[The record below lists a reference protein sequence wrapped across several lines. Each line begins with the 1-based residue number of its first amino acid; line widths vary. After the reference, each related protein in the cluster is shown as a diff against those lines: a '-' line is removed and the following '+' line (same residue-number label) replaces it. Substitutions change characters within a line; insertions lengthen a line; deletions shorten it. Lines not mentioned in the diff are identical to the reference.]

1 MARQSVDEGQA
12 CSFTGHRPA
21 RLRMACGSDAVRALT
36 ECLYRH
42 TLYLYYESGI
52 RHFFSGMAQGT
63 DIWCA
68 QQVLRLRRYKPEVS
82 LHCVLPCYN
91 QEKSWSER
99 ERRVY
104 REILSQA
111 DEVFY
116 LNGSYFQGCMQER
129 NRYLVDRAQTL
140 LAVYDGAPGGGTEY
154 TVRYAQSRDRRII
167 LVRPQ
172 ELWAPPVREEWCGTG
187 LERSDRRKIGRQAR
201 LPIFVQGKLFCGGF
215 GKHGGQPSEDDGGGD
230 AGGRGRDA
238 AAQHACQPVAGNA
251 FSTPLARAYP
261 KPTMGTVAPAPPN
274 STTES

>member
-1 MARQSVDEGQA
+1 MALQSVDEGQA

-36 ECLYRH
+36 ECLYWH

-52 RHFFSGMAQGT
+52 THFFSGMAQGT

-187 LERSDRRKIGRQAR
+187 LER
-201 LPIFVQGKLFCGGF
+201 L
-215 GKHGGQPSEDDGGGD
+215 
-230 AGGRGRDA
+230 
-238 AAQHACQPVAGNA
+238 
-251 FSTPLARAYP
+251 
-261 KPTMGTVAPAPPN
+261 
-274 STTES
+274 